1 MRWSSRTNDD
11 VRRRDRQGEEQA
23 LSEQQAIDRQSPVPY
38 YEQLADVLQGRIESG
53 EIAVGDRL
61 PSELDLSAEYGI
73 ARATVRQALQLLET
87 RELAQRVPN
96 RGVFA
101 SRPSQDHG
109 WMIQNT
115 EGFLENAV
123 GRQNRNVT
131 TTVLRSGTTMLPAF
145 VSELLELPEGTEG
158 YELVRLRQLDD
169 APAVYSVNYSP
180 PQVANIVSKADDVLA
195 GTGSLSE
202 LLTRAGYPLRGA
214 HRTIRALP
222 ATKDVAA
229 ALAVRPGEPVIC
241 VQSTSWT
248 TNDQRFDVYETWV
261 RTDIVPL
268 EVNVSTVTGNG

>member
-1 MRWSSRTNDD
+1 M
-11 VRRRDRQGEEQA
+11 
-23 LSEQQAIDRQSPVPY
+23 SEQQAIDRQSPVPY
-38 YEQLADVLQGRIESG
+38 YEQLADVLEGQIESG
-53 EIAVGDRL
+53 VIAIGDRL
-61 PSELDLSAEYGI
+61 PSELDLSAEFGV

-87 RELAQRVPN
+87 RELAQRIPN

-101 SRPSQDHG
+101 SRPSQDRG

-123 GRQNRNVT
+123 GRQNRNVK
-131 TTVLRSGTTMLPAF
+131 TTVLRSGSVTLPPFAAD
-145 VSELLELPEGTEG
+145 LLGVPEGTEG
-158 YELVRLRQLDD
+158 HELVRLRQLDE

-180 PQVANIVSKADDVLA
+180 PAVAAIVAKADDVLA

-202 LLTRAGYPLRGA
+202 LLSRSGYPLRGA

-229 ALAVRPGEPVIC
+229 ALSLEEGEPVIC

-248 TNDQRFDVYETWV
+248 KNEQRFDVYETWV
-261 RTDIVPL
+261 RSDIVPL
-268 EVNVSTVTGNG
+268 EVNVSAIDLGGR